1 MDFRN
6 LILNIPSQ
14 IELGIK
20 ASRDIKIKKPQQ
32 IIICGMGGSAL
43 AGEFLRAVFDEY
55 KIKIPLILHKDYDLP
70 HIASPDSFIICAS
83 FSGNTEE
90 TLSAYQKALGL
101 KGAQILAMASG
112 GILEKSALEIAASA
126 SWRTR
131 DDKNKCHCEERSD
144 KAISFIKID
153 LDSIPPRLT
162 TLFMFSAL
170 ANILVNSDILPGEAL
185 DFLKSS
191 PQNIDISKLENSAS
205 GVAVKIADKTPLI
218 YSSPRLQP
226 LAYFL
231 KISFNENAKMHAFVN
246 ILPESQHNEIQG
258 FSDASLSGRFYTI
271 FLKDGEN
278 EKMISKRIDI
288 MVQMISKRGFD
299 YSVIDVV
306 GKNIFEKI
314 IFALLLGSFLPLKL
328 AQLKNQDP
336 FTNILIDELK
346 NALKS

>member
-14 IELGIK
+14 IGFGIK
-20 ASRDIKIKKPQQ
+20 ASFDIKIKKPRQ

-55 KIKIPLILHKDYDLP
+55 EIKIPLILHKDYDLP
-70 HIASPDSFIICAS
+70 RSALPDSFVVCAS

-90 TLSAYQKALGL
+90 TISAYQKALGL
-101 KGAQILAMASG
+101 KDAQMLAMASG
-112 GILEKSALEIAASA
+112 GMLEKLASEIATPMA
-126 SWRTR
+126 R
-131 DDKNKCHCEERSD
+131 DDKYKCHCEDRSD

-153 LDSIPPRLT
+153 LGSIPPRLT

-170 ANILVNSDILPGEAL
+170 VNILVNSDILPGNAL

-191 PQNIDISKLENSAS
+191 VQNINVSELENFASA
-205 GVAVKIADKTPLI
+205 VAVKIADKTPLI
-218 YSSPRLQP
+218 YSSLRLQP

-231 KISFNENAKMHAFVN
+231 KISFNENAKIHAFANV
-246 ILPESQHNEIQG
+246 LPESQHNEIQG
-258 FSDASLSGRFYTI
+258 FSDASLSGRFYAI

-278 EKMISKRIDI
+278 EKMISRRIDI
-288 MVQMISKRGFD
+288 MAQMISKRRFD
-299 YSVIDVV
+299 YFVIDVA

-314 IFALLLGSFLPLKL
+314 AFALLLGSFLPLNL